1 MAVRQRYVFRVLG
14 GRGSRAKADGIYLF
28 PKKVDRQAGRFKT
41 PCTSKVAAPQV
52 QDQKQ
57 KHPPPGAGSTN
68 QSQLSKSQCL
78 QSHNQHRRCKTGNK
92 STNSQAPAAQI
103 SLASRLSKSQC
114 LQSHNQHRRCKTGN
128 KSTNSQA
135 PAAQISLA
143 SRLSKSQ
150 CLQSIHNPRH
160 LLKRRLIFDYILFRS
175 LLKGLHGNCIPF
187 LVR

>member
-114 LQSHNQHRRCKTGN
+114 LQS
-128 KSTNSQA
+128 
-135 PAAQISLA
+135 
-143 SRLSKSQ
+143 
-150 CLQSIHNPRH
+150 IHNPRH